1 MKSAEL
7 VDYISDALNEGKS
20 FRYITFELVNA
31 GWENADIQETFE
43 IIQKSRT
50 ATVEHPSPVIESQ
63 KPLVSFAGPISNPI
77 PALVKEARPLTLQK
91 RKTQGGIPAS
101 RIFTSFLKKEMEGE
115 IVPTDHTATLSEVP
129 MVEIMSSTPS
139 VVESPL
145 DVPIP
150 PQEDKKSTAEESEHT
165 PYESP
170 ALRPDGYF
178 IPTLG
183 YLADE
188 AVVGKQDVQTLA
200 EQIGKPSF
208 VIPTK
213 VNITMWRREEPSK
226 A

>member
-50 ATVEHPSPVIESQ
+50 ATVEHPSPVIDAQ

-91 RKTQGGIPAS
+91 KKTQGAIPVS
-101 RIFTSFLKKEMEGE
+101 RVFTSFLKKEMEGE
-115 IVPTDHTATLSEVP
+115 IVSSEHTATLSDVP
-129 MVEIMSSTPS
+129 MVEIMSSTSAVLEP
-139 VVESPL
+139 VL

-150 PQEDKKSTAEESEHT
+150 PKEEAKEGALVPGRV